1 MPEGLWTV
9 EDTGTRAL
17 YLVTGYSPDQREPG
31 DGGIGAEE
39 LLQPQPPSCGQEDGA
54 SGRGSS
60 KGVLRVTGRRG
71 SLEKHRTVGPQRPKE
86 NRSFMTF
93 GECMV
98 GHPGTPSTSE
108 SLGLQA
114 YRQLSWAR
122 NGLLCDSYC
131 GLTLSPGW
139 RAGVNL
145 GSFMMFLQLY
155 LLKTYCCL
163 RVGFKYFI
171 CVSLLDSNKQRREKQ

>member
-1 MPEGLWTV
+1 MSRSSVRTVMPWGLWTV
-9 EDTGTRAL
+9 EDIGTQAL
-17 YLVTGYSPDQREPG
+17 YLVTGHSPDQREPG
-31 DGGIGAEE
+31 EGGIGAEE
-39 LLQPQPPSCGQEDGA
+39 LIQPQLQAGGQEDGA
-54 SGRGSS
+54 LGRGSS

-71 SLEKHRTVGPQRPKE
+71 ALEKHRTAGPLRPKE
-86 NRSFMTF
+86 SRSFMTL

-98 GHPGTPSTSE
+98 GHPETPSTSK

-122 NGLLCDSYC
+122 NGLICDSYC

-145 GSFMMFLQLY
+145 GSFMMFL
-155 LLKTYCCL
+155 
-163 RVGFKYFI
+163 
-171 CVSLLDSNKQRREKQ
+171 